1 MSEHDHSQLGAYALG
16 ALEPEEIRE
25 VDEHLAG
32 CAACRRELAELE
44 ELKGFLGE
52 VPPEAFLDGPPEG
65 GDLLLQR
72 TLREVTT
79 AEAAARA
86 EAAAPAAPAA
96 PAEAGGSGGSVGS
109 RKGRTWLLVAAAVVL
124 IAGALGGGVL
134 IGRESVDDPYV
145 ASTPPAGSRQ
155 ATATDAVTKVTMAA
169 TVEPRPGGSW
179 VTVNLTNLK
188 AGAECEMLVTDK
200 AGKTYVAGSWV
211 VPEKAARDGARYGGG
226 VLVPADQVKSV
237 QIKTLQGEHVVTTPV

>member
-16 ALEPEEIRE
+16 ALEPDEVRE

-44 ELKGFLGE
+44 ELKEFLGE
-52 VPPEAFLDGPPEG
+52 VPPEAFLDGPPPG

-72 TLREVTT
+72 TLREVAA
-79 AEAAARA
+79 AEAAPAS
-86 EAAAPAAPAA
+86 AAPAA
-96 PAEAGGSGGSVGS
+96 ETGGSGGS
-109 RKGRTWLLVAAAVVL
+109 RMRRPWLLVAAAVVL

-134 IGRESVDDPYV
+134 IGRSSVDDPYA
-145 ASTPPAGSRQ
+145 ASPPPAGSKQ

-179 VTVNLTNLK
+179 VTVKLSNLT
-188 AGAECEMLVTDK
+188 AGEECEMLVTDK

-211 VPEKAARDGARYGGG
+211 VPEKAARDGARYSGS
-226 VLVPADQVKSV
+226 VLVRVDQVKSV
-237 QIKTLQGEHVVTTPV
+237 QIKTLQGEHVVTTPL